1 MKITIELTDKEL
13 DLICRMS
20 SSYID
25 VLEERIKFYKRCGF
39 PCECKIEEHGEI
51 NKFWA
56 KIEKAKNK
64 MIASTK

>member
-1 MKITIELTDKEL
+1 MKITIELTYKEL

-20 SSYID
+20 SAYVD
-25 VLEERIKFYKRCGF
+25 VLEGRIKFYKRCGF
-39 PCECKIEEHGEI
+39 PCECKIEEHGET

-64 MIASTK
+64 IIASTK

>member
-1 MKITIELTDKEL
+1 MKITIELTYKEL

-20 SSYID
+20 SAYID
-25 VLEERIKFYKRCGF
+25 ELDGKIEFYKRRGF
-39 PCECKIEEHGEI
+39 PYKCKIEERDNTNE
-51 NKFWA
+51 FWA